1 MSFESVKEYLKEY
14 GLDDRAMEFPVSS
27 ASVALAAEAVGCLE
41 KRNRQNHGVL
51 KSTGKPFSLLWRE
64 MQK

>member
-41 KRNRQNHGVL
+41 KRNRQNHGV
-51 KSTGKPFSLLWRE
+51 
-64 MQK
+64 